1 MSFKVYSVTGYY
13 KKMCVYDVRKHKVDV
28 RLTSSQITNIPSVA
42 LSVVCLGQIYT
53 IIQLKKIYSRCIVVH
68 FSLKFMV
75 TSCNESMER
84 EADIM
89 QTYACE
95 EYNIEMLH
103 LDIMYTVFIIK
114 LSDCI

>member
-1 MSFKVYSVTGYY
+1 
-13 KKMCVYDVRKHKVDV
+13 MCVNDVRKRKVDV
-28 RLTSSQITNIPSVA
+28 RLTSSQIANIPSIA
-42 LSVVCLGQIYT
+42 LSVVFLGKIYT
-53 IIQLKKIYSRCIVVH
+53 IIQLNKIYRRCIVVH

-89 QTYACE
+89 QTYYK

-103 LDIMYTVFIIK
+103 LDIMYTVFMFK